1 MLERLLKSP
10 LLHIIILTFIAFIYL
25 QNEHPSFLPFS
36 LGSFNIPIIF
46 ALLLILWGGLVFVF
60 NSRYPNK
67 KISFNQVLPIELR
80 EEDEGHRWITYR
92 ACRKVYIYY
101 YFALPICIFLSIR
114 FSNVTYLP
122 IFLFILLGI
131 GQYIIYWTEVRKLH
145 QVDEDS
151 I

>member
-10 LLHIIILTFIAFIYL
+10 LLHIITLAFIGFIYL
-25 QNEHPSFLPFS
+25 QKEYPTLLPSFLD
-36 LGSFNIPIIF
+36 SFNVPILFSFFLIF
-46 ALLLILWGGLVFVF
+46 WVILTFVF

-67 KISFNQVLPIELR
+67 KITFSQVIPIELR

-114 FSNVTYLP
+114 FSYLTHLS

-131 GQYIIYWTEVRKLH
+131 GQYIIYWTEIRKLH
-145 QVDEDS
+145 QFDENNN
-151 I
+151 